1 MSCYLLQQRSK
12 LARNTYTP
20 PYTYPTSATI
30 RTTTPPTPPSI
41 NSTPLF
47 SPDPE
52 HVPIPN
58 TKNIVTSLSTPM
70 NPNRQAQS
78 YQSRSLASSIYNGP
92 QSNFPSHTP
101 TEQYPQPYSK
111 RTSQGFSHPG
121 HGPNHHTNQ
130 QDMSDR
136 PAGPA
141 RYFVNEFG
149 MMIVDGDPE
158 FGQPPHQHRST
169 PPNNSNHHNL
179 DGLQTNQLID
189 APNHLDGPSGLAFNG
204 RGGAQTGWPSLA
216 FNGPGGG
223 QPGPPSLAYNNGC
236 GGGQTGPPSL
246 AFNGPETE
254 HHTGG
259 GQPGPPSL
267 AHNGRGGGQT
277 GTPRLTFNG
286 RGGGQP
292 GQPSLAHNGR
302 GGGQTG
308 APRLAFNGR
317 GGGQTQLAAAH
328 HRLDGPPGLAYNGRG
343 GDQTQLP
350 NSAPTSDSPS
360 GEVNSTANTN
370 QDHAK
375 RLKSK
380 QREVNCLLKSLAKDR
395 MPPVPDT
402 TMDSSHDTNTVN
414 SELQHARSHD
424 NAARIGSGESDVEND
439 GISNFEGGDDNGGD
453 DDGGNNDGGNAG
465 GDDDDCFAPVPEEVM
480 EEIVGMD
487 LDELRQYE
495 ALHAQNKRLP
505 AFLKAELDDMYHEFE
520 HNFTSSL
527 SDTNCM
533 LPFCPIDFF
542 IQGRTLKI
550 RCKEVAKVW
559 ATINQ
564 ETKAKY
570 KDPAYIETI
579 RGDVPM
585 IVVDGSIQTVRKTHV
600 ANTTLN
606 LASNQKSVTF
616 VKRWAKETINL
627 MNEIAACHR
636 IQAFLVIA
644 SGKSLGDIFITGG
657 TRVGVSYLNMLVK
670 SGDPICKFHT
680 YAAGLAVIE
689 ELTNSSPEATS
700 EEIISTTATQKE
712 SAAKLQRQTRTKTPG
727 RRTSIHKLKANQ
739 QEAKKMLN
747 DAGGKQFRGWPGKN
761 ALRDLGKAHIQL
773 KIKKN
778 SDNFIANEILQP
790 IKAINLATS
799 QRILRAIGEG
809 WIRLKYQ
816 EDDEIASSPPENGS
830 EEDERLA
837 KRPKRNSKP
846 NKQSKKSKS
855 ALDDQSEEEA
865 VETSGSEEDSESELD
880 LDDEE

>member
-1 MSCYLLQQRSK
+1 
-12 LARNTYTP
+12 
-20 PYTYPTSATI
+20 
-30 RTTTPPTPPSI
+30 
-41 NSTPLF
+41 
-47 SPDPE
+47 
-52 HVPIPN
+52 
-58 TKNIVTSLSTPM
+58 M

-179 DGLQTNQLID
+179 DGLQTHQLID

-246 AFNGPETE
+246 AFNETE

-277 GTPRLTFNG
+277 GTPCLTFNG

-453 DDGGNNDGGNAG
+453 DDG
-465 GDDDDCFAPVPEEVM
+465 EEVM

-520 HNFTSSL
+520 RQLHIFAIRYQLHVALLYMHIGQISKMRGATNYNNFCRFDPQARLIFSSKEE
-527 SDTNCM
+527 
-533 LPFCPIDFF
+533 P
-542 IQGRTLKI
+542 LKI

-559 ATINQ
+559 ATIDQ

-600 ANTTLN
+600 ADTTLN

-616 VKRWAKETINL
+616 VKRWAKETINR

-644 SGKSLGDIFITGG
+644 SGKSSGDIFITGG

-700 EEIISTTATQKE
+700 EKSSALLQLKKE

-727 RRTSIHKLKANQ
+727 RRTSIHKESSKQISKKL
-739 QEAKKMLN
+739 KKMLN

-846 NKQSKKSKS
+846 NKRSKKSKS